1 MDSDKAMRMLE
12 TARKHVGDDV
22 FVPWDFDEVDQR
34 VFVEQYLWVIY
45 VSGFRNAVVEKHFDA
60 IKTAFHD
67 LDLVKVA
74 AMDSI
79 DASLLP
85 IRNQRKADAF
95 IKGCKLIASEG
106 WDEFKERLRDRG
118 RAALME
124 LPFMGPIVRRFAYT

>member
-1 MDSDKAMRMLE
+1 M
-12 TARKHVGDDV
+12 
-22 FVPWDFDEVDQR
+22 
-34 VFVEQYLWVIY
+34 FVEQYRWVIY

-67 LDLVKVA
+67 LDLPKVA

-95 IKGCKLIASEG
+95 IKACKLICTG
-106 WDEFKERLRDRG
+106 WCG
-118 RAALME
+118 R
-124 LPFMGPIVRRFAYT
+124 